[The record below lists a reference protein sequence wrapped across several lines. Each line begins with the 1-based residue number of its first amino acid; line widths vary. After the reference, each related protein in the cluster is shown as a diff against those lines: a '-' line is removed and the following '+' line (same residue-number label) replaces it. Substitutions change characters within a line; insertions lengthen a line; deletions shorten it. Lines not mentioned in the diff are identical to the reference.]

1 MRGKIMKE
9 KPDESTATEL
19 LSQQDEVFGEAF
31 NEAEVKGEDGT
42 LAPDLTTAD
51 DPSKTKIETPPAKVE
66 ELPPVDDKKVEPP
79 PAIQPSEPPPPEDFE
94 QKWKSLN
101 GIIKSKEQQFQT
113 RESELLAE
121 IEKLKTPPTPPPADD
136 KNKKVET
143 ELDVEALLK
152 NLNLN
157 DEEKAMLK
165 EYDEEFGLVS
175 KVENLKLSKAIKSIY
190 GILNEGFQ
198 KQLKEVKEEFQSQL
212 KPATEFVEKTTKE
225 REEDAVSNHFNS
237 IETAHPDY
245 KSYHENG
252 KIVEWIQ
259 TKPAYLQKGMLE
271 VVQSGTAEEVISL
284 LDDFYKENNLPT
296 TINPPPDNVV
306 EMDKAKKDRKAAL
319 TPPQS
324 KRGAINPNL
333 KPSDDFDG
341 AFDEATSK

>member
-1 MRGKIMKE
+1 MKE
-9 KPDESTATEL
+9 KPDENTAAEL
-19 LSQQDEVFGEAF
+19 LSQQDEVFDNAF

-42 LAPDLTTAD
+42 LVHDLTNAD
-51 DPSKTKIETPPAKVE
+51 DPSKTKELPPVKE
-66 ELPPVDDKKVEPP
+66 EPPPVDDKKSEPP
-79 PAIQPSEPPPPEDFE
+79 PATPPVEPPKEDFE

-101 GIIKSKEQQFQT
+101 GIIKSKETAFQT

-121 IEKLKTPPTPPPADD
+121 IEKLKKPPEPPPADD

-143 ELDVEALLK
+143 ELDVDALLK

-175 KVENLKLSKAIKSIY
+175 KVENLKLGKAIKSIY
-190 GILNEGFQ
+190 GILNEGFE
-198 KQLKEVKEEFQSQL
+198 KKLSAVKEEFHSQL

-225 REEDAVSNHFNS
+225 REENNVNYHFAS
-237 IETAHPDY
+237 IQDAHPDY
-245 KSYHENG
+245 ETHRDSGN
-252 KIVEWIQ
+252 ITDWIQ

-271 VVQSGTAEEVISL
+271 VCQSGTAEEVISL
-284 LDDFYKENNLPT
+284 LDDFKKENNIPLT
-296 TINPPPDNVV
+296 NNPPPDNIV
-306 EMDKAKKDRKAAL
+306 EMDKAKKERKAAL

-324 KRGAINPNL
+324 KRSAINTNL

>member
-1 MRGKIMKE
+1 MKE
-9 KPDESTATEL
+9 KPDESTVAEL
-19 LSQQDEVFGEAF
+19 LLQQDEVFGEAF

-42 LAPDLTTAD
+42 LAPDLANAD
-51 DPSKTKIETPPAKVE
+51 DPSKTKTEPPPAKE
-66 ELPPVDDKKVEPP
+66 EPPPVDDKKVELPP
-79 PAIQPSEPPPPEDFE
+79 VTQPSEPPKEDFE

-165 EYDEEFGLVS
+165 DYDEEFGLVS

-198 KQLKEVKEEFQSQL
+198 KKLNEVKEEFQSQL

-284 LDDFYKENNLPT
+284 LDDFKKENNIPLT
-296 TINPPPDNVV
+296 NNPPPDNVV

-324 KRGAINPNL
+324 KRSAINPNL

>member
-1 MRGKIMKE
+1 MKE

-42 LAPDLTTAD
+42 LAPDLTHAD

-66 ELPPVDDKKVEPP
+66 EPPPVNDKKVDPTSAVPPVEPP
-79 PAIQPSEPPPPEDFE
+79 PQEPIDFE

-101 GIIKSKEQQFQT
+101 GIIKSKETEFQA

-121 IEKLKTPPTPPPADD
+121 IDRLKKPPEPPPADD

-143 ELDVEALLK
+143 ELDVDALLK

-175 KVENLKLSKAIKSIY
+175 KVENLKLGKAIKAVYS
-190 GILNEGFQ
+190 ILNEGFE
-198 KQLKEVKEEFQSQL
+198 KKLTEARTEFQSQL
-212 KPATEFVEKTTKE
+212 KPANEFVARTTKE
-225 REEDAVSNHFNS
+225 REEDAESAHFNA
-237 IETAHPDY
+237 IETAHSDY
-245 KSYHENG
+245 KTYHENG

-341 AFDEATSK
+341 AFDEATNK

>member
-1 MRGKIMKE
+1 MKE
-9 KPDESTATEL
+9 KPDENTAAEL
-19 LSQQDEVFGEAF
+19 LSQQDEVFGNAF
-31 NEAEVKGEDGT
+31 NEAEVKVEDGT
-42 LAPDLTTAD
+42 LAPDLTNDD
-51 DPSKTKIETPPAKVE
+51 DPSQTKPDPPPAKVE
-66 ELPPVDDKKVEPP
+66 DPLPVKVDPPPVTP
-79 PAIQPSEPPPPEDFE
+79 PAEPPPEDYE

-101 GIIKSKEQQFQT
+101 GIIKSKENEFKTKEAEYQ
-113 RESELLAE
+113 AE
-121 IEKLKTPPTPPPADD
+121 IEKLKKPPEPPPADD

-198 KQLKEVKEEFQSQL
+198 KKLNEVKEEFQSQL

-225 REEDAVSNHFNS
+225 REEDAVSTHFNS

-245 KSYHENG
+245 KTYHENG

-259 TKPAYLQKGMLE
+259 TKPAYLQKGMLD
-271 VVQSGTAEEVISL
+271 VTKSGTAEEVISL
-284 LDDFYKENNLPT
+284 LDDFYKENNLPPT
-296 TINPPPDNVV
+296 NNQPLNNIV

>member
-1 MRGKIMKE
+1 MKE
-9 KPDESTATEL
+9 KPDENTAAEL
-19 LSQQDEVFGEAF
+19 LSQQDEVYTEAF
-31 NEAEVKGEDGT
+31 NEAEGKEVNPPS
-42 LAPDLTTAD
+42 PDISDAD
-51 DPSKTKIETPPAKVE
+51 DPSKVKKDEPPPIDE
-66 ELPPVDDKKVEPP
+66 PPPVDDKKTETPPATPPVEPP
-79 PAIQPSEPPPPEDFE
+79 PENYE

-143 ELDVEALLK
+143 DLDVEALLK

-175 KVENLKLSKAIKSIY
+175 KVENLKLGKAIKSIY

-245 KSYHENG
+245 KTYHENG

-259 TKPAYLQKGMLE
+259 SKPAYLQKGMLE
-271 VVQSGTAEEVISL
+271 VCQSGTAEEVISL
-284 LDDFYKENNLPT
+284 LDDFKKENNIPLT
-296 TINPPPDNVV
+296 NNPPPDNIV
-306 EMDKAKKDRKAAL
+306 EIDRAKKDRKAAL
-319 TPPQS
+319 TPPSS
-324 KRGAINPNL
+324 KRGAINTNL
-333 KPSDDFDG
+333 KASDDFEG
-341 AFDEATSK
+341 AFDEATNKQ

>member
-1 MRGKIMKE
+1 MKE
-9 KPDESTATEL
+9 KPDENTAAEL
-19 LSQQDEVFGEAF
+19 LSQQDEVFGNAF

-42 LAPDLTTAD
+42 LSPDLTNDD
-51 DPSKTKIETPPAKVE
+51 DPSQIKTDPPPVKETP
-66 ELPPVDDKKVEPP
+66 PPVDDKKVDPP
-79 PAIQPSEPPPPEDFE
+79 PVIPPPEPPPEDFE
-94 QKWKSLN
+94 QKWKSLD
-101 GIIKSKEQQFQT
+101 GIVRKKDEIIKAHEDRVT
-113 RESELLAE
+113 ELSAE
-121 IEKLKTPPTPPPADD
+121 IEKLKKPPEPPPADD

-157 DEEKAMLK
+157 DEEKVMLK

-175 KVENLKLSKAIKSIY
+175 KVENLKLGKAIKSIY

-225 REEDAVSNHFNS
+225 REEDAVRDHFNS

-245 KSYHENG
+245 ETYHKNG
-252 KIVEWIQ
+252 KIIEWIQ

-271 VVQSGTAEEVISL
+271 VTKSGTAEEVISL
-284 LDDFYKENNLPT
+284 LDDFYKENNLQPA
-296 TINPPPDNVV
+296 NDPPQNNVV

>member
-1 MRGKIMKE
+1 MKE
-9 KPDESTATEL
+9 KPDENTAAEL

-31 NEAEVKGEDGT
+31 NEAEGKSDNGT
-42 LAPDLTTAD
+42 LAPDLTNAD
-51 DPSKTKIETPPAKVE
+51 DPSKTKEGPPPAE
-66 ELPPVDDKKVEPP
+66 EQPPVDDKKKDDSPPPEPP
-79 PAIQPSEPPPPEDFE
+79 PATHPKEDFE
-94 QKWKSLN
+94 QKWKSLD
-101 GIIKSKEQQFQT
+101 GIVKKKDEIIKSHED
-113 RESELLAE
+113 RVLELSAE
-121 IEKLKTPPTPPPADD
+121 IERLKKPPEPPPADD

-143 ELDVEALLK
+143 ELDVDALLK

-175 KVENLKLSKAIKSIY
+175 KVENLKLGKAIKEVY
-190 GILNEGFQ
+190 KILNEGFE
-198 KQLKEVKEEFQSQL
+198 KKLKEAKEEFQSQL

-225 REEDAVSNHFNS
+225 REEDAVSTHFNT

-245 KSYHENG
+245 KTYHENG

-271 VVQSGTAEEVISL
+271 VCQSGTAEEVISL
-284 LDDFYKENNLPT
+284 LDDFYKENNLQSTNDSPS
-296 TINPPPDNVV
+296 NVV
-306 EMDKAKKDRKAAL
+306 EMDKAKRDRKAAL

-324 KRGAINPNL
+324 KRGAINTNL